1 MFYVDRQ
8 ARRETGKRHGQ
19 GRRKRAQL
27 NSREKENSRET
38 RSQRLRWGETVAVLA
53 VINPS
58 IWRRYWWTLPY
69 SHHVPSPPCE
79 YVQVH
84 AMASEIGA
92 VRSRGVEK
100 KYESGGTAR
109 CIPLAKMHPP
119 QAQGSPLLSE
129 QGVHGGTVFLGKGI
143 SMIRRMYA
151 AAAAAP
157 WAWALAPTQKSLK
170 TVKTEERCTI
180 RYPTQRSTRQT
191 SQESMVASSS
201 VCLLVLASRGLWSVS
216 LQSRDCGLLAA
227 PGANQGTEADTDTG
241 TGTGTDAGKTPT
253 DGYKR
258 LEQDR
263 SAGSRQP
270 PSRLD
275 LRSVSPE
282 SGTVMLGKKTE
293 TGGS

>member
-1 MFYVDRQ
+1 M
-8 ARRETGKRHGQ
+8 
-19 GRRKRAQL
+19 
-27 NSREKENSRET
+27 
-38 RSQRLRWGETVAVLA
+38 AVLA

-143 SMIRRMYA
+143 SMIRSMYA

-241 TGTGTDAGKTPT
+241 TDAEKTPT
-253 DGYKR
+253 DGCKR
-258 LEQDR
+258 AEQDR

>member
-1 MFYVDRQ
+1 MGGATA
-8 ARRETGKRHGQ
+8 ARWPRCAAAGNTSPAKFF
-19 GRRKRAQL
+19 AQDDAL
-27 NSREKENSRET
+27 VKVAEHAACEKE
-38 RSQRLRWGETVAVLA
+38 
-53 VINPS
+53 
-58 IWRRYWWTLPY
+58 
-69 SHHVPSPPCE
+69 
-79 YVQVH
+79 
-84 AMASEIGA
+84 
-92 VRSRGVEK
+92 
-100 KYESGGTAR
+100 ESGGTAR

-143 SMIRRMYA
+143 SMIRSMYA

-216 LQSRDCGLLAA
+216 LQFRDCGLLAA

-241 TGTGTDAGKTPT
+241 TGTGTGTDAGKTPT
-253 DGYKR
+253 DGGTNDLSKIGR
-258 LEQDR
+258 QGAGNHHQDWTCAP
-263 SAGSRQP
+263 SALNRAP
-270 PSRLD
+270 
-275 LRSVSPE
+275 
-282 SGTVMLGKKTE
+282 
-293 TGGS
+293 

>member
-1 MFYVDRQ
+1 M
-8 ARRETGKRHGQ
+8 Q
-19 GRRKRAQL
+19 GRRKKAQL

-69 SHHVPSPPCE
+69 SHHVPSLPCE
-79 YVQVH
+79 CVKIY
-84 AMASEIGA
+84 AIASKIGNGRTREI
-92 VRSRGVEK
+92 EK
-100 KYESGGTAR
+100 KYDFACEREDSGGTAR

-129 QGVHGGTVFLGKGI
+129 QGVHVGTVFLGKGI
-143 SMIRRMYA
+143 SMIRSKCA
-151 AAAAAP
+151 VAAAAP

-216 LQSRDCGLLAA
+216 LQSRECGLLAA

-241 TGTGTDAGKTPT
+241 TDAEKTPT
-253 DGYKR
+253 DGCKR
-258 LEQDR
+258 AEQDR

-282 SGTVMLGKKTE
+282 SGTVMLGKKIE